1 MSGLGS
7 EGPGRA
13 SLPRVRDADRPDP
26 EQMRI
31 FARLAPEQKLELVRR
46 AREDALA
53 LKAAWLRDLH
63 PDEDEGAI
71 QRRLR
76 AWQLHGDARLD

>member
-1 MSGLGS
+1 M
-7 EGPGRA
+7 P
-13 SLPRVRDADRPDP
+13 P
-26 EQMRI
+26 ER
-31 FARLAPEQKLELVRR
+31 KLELARRVR
-46 AREDALA
+46 EEVLA
-53 LKAAWLRDLH
+53 LKAAWLRQRH

>member
-1 MSGLGS
+1 VLRATD
-7 EGPGRA
+7 GPD
-13 SLPRVRDADRPDP
+13 L

-31 FARLAPEQKLELVRR
+31 FARMPPERKLELARR
-46 AREDALA
+46 VREDVLV
-53 LKAAWLRDLH
+53 LKVAWLRQRH

-71 QRRLR
+71 RRRLR